1 MGTVWLPA
9 TNQPTKAVVHSRF
22 NGYSMAVTSAR
33 ENLNIVNGVAPSIDT
48 SISEYK
54 LDRHFRK
61 YVRANDQKTVF
72 DTTLTGSSKPL
83 TVFAEGT
90 LNSVTG
96 TNMLACVKDTSTS
109 GGTAWAGIATRDN
122 KLIAAILDGGNYREF
137 ISSTTYSVGDLVK
150 AVAVFNLDRT
160 FLLFVNGVQVAS
172 LNPSY
177 TGNVT
182 FSIFNTCYLT
192 VGGGIGSGDAG
203 DVSISMAGA
212 FKGVP
217 DAELISNVWSAFEVQ
232 DTKYAMV
239 PEYVACTKQPQG
251 AVEID
256 YGDSITRGLLSSM
269 VASLD
274 TDVVRKTRLTS
285 RSGKPEPTQL
295 GMASPTSTSQGF
307 SASSENIAVNRLFDE
322 ITLVAVVVGQL
333 SANPTSSTFTHCGGH
348 ETAIVQTGYAI
359 NGISA
364 KAYYHPTYTGTFA
377 LNSPVNTLLANG
389 QMQVIVF
396 RYRRNGLCELFVNNV
411 VVASGTS
418 ANNAVKFDHPFGL
431 GFNQITKGSGLSAAA
446 GTLANAIYGRALT
459 DAEIASIS
467 SNPWQLFRQKVS
479 VPLDVTV
486 KENRKPVIRE
496 SNLLGTSKRKLS
508 ETNVS
513 GIREPHSKQPQS
525 FAQLD
530 RSNRITDEISWFVL
544 PNIGS
549 RKFPKVSCTVSP
561 IGMVSQSSAIGVPNR
576 GDEYSTTQP
585 FHTILHFGLYSTT
598 GATRQLAG
606 VYQSSL
612 LAGTCWVQRGSNGV
626 TLGFA
631 NSSNSYT
638 ETPAVAVPNS
648 TSGIPSVIMVRTTA
662 SVIDFF
668 IQGIKTGTHNVVS
681 LTNASTFSGMNATYG
696 GAPESPCSL
705 VVYWNRALSD
715 AEISSVSSNPW
726 QLFKNQ
732 SQLILPK

>member
-1 MGTVWLPA
+1 ML
-9 TNQPTKAVVHSRF
+9 S
-22 NGYSMAVTSAR
+22 SS
-33 ENLNIVNGVAPSIDT
+33 L
-48 SISEYK
+48 
-54 LDRHFRK
+54 
-61 YVRANDQKTVF
+61 
-72 DTTLTGSSKPL
+72 TLT
-83 TVFAEGT
+83 
-90 LNSVTG
+90 
-96 TNMLACVKDTSTS
+96 
-109 GGTAWAGIATRDN
+109 
-122 KLIAAILDGGNYREF
+122 
-137 ISSTTYSVGDLVK
+137 
-150 AVAVFNLDRT
+150 
-160 FLLFVNGVQVAS
+160 
-172 LNPSY
+172 
-177 TGNVT
+177 
-182 FSIFNTCYLT
+182 
-192 VGGGIGSGDAG
+192 
-203 DVSISMAGA
+203 
-212 FKGVP
+212 
-217 DAELISNVWSAFEVQ
+217 
-232 DTKYAMV
+232 
-239 PEYVACTKQPQG
+239 EYVACTKQPQG

-508 ETNVS
+508 DVNVLKGES
-513 GIREPHSKQPQS
+513 VEKVLSKQPQQ
-525 FAQLD
+525 ATGVNW
-530 RSNRITDEISWFVL
+530 SNPLSSGLVFGYSAAADYDFLGRIPVGVTSNGSGPRNPGIVGIGKLQDTNRAARFLPL
-544 PNIGS
+544 PNITSSPNVTIAVLFQRTGAVGQWARLFDTKQGS
-549 RKFPKVSCTVSP
+549 QGMTVFLNSAGTGQNVIRCTANAAAAGHDLSATLTDSSKPTLVVFTVADASARIYEGNIQIASSASGGGTLQQNSANSILFGSESSSSIVSP
-561 IGMVSQSSAIGVPNR
+561 FNGLTYMLCVWNRTLSAIEV
-576 GDEYSTTQP
+576 
-585 FHTILHFGLYSTT
+585 
-598 GATRQLAG
+598 
-606 VYQSSL
+606 
-612 LAGTCWVQRGSNGV
+612 
-626 TLGFA
+626 A
-631 NSSNSYT
+631 N
-638 ETPAVAVPNS
+638 
-648 TSGIPSVIMVRTTA
+648 
-662 SVIDFF
+662 
-668 IQGIKTGTHNVVS
+668 
-681 LTNASTFSGMNATYG
+681 
-696 GAPESPCSL
+696 
-705 VVYWNRALSD
+705 LS
-715 AEISSVSSNPW
+715 ANPW